1 VDAAVNAAR
10 STRRLPTEEQ
20 LRLMVK
26 VARMYHERGRKQ
38 AQIASE
44 LHITQ
49 ARVSRLLR
57 RASDTGIVKT
67 VVSSPA
73 GVHTDLEERLEQRY
87 GLTEAVVVDAL
98 SSEERDIVQNL
109 GAAAAVYLEST
120 LLGNE
125 IVGISSW
132 SATLLAAVMLLGR
145 ATSPVV
151 TDVVQLV
158 GGVGEPQVQIDA
170 NRLLATFASA
180 TGATPIFL
188 PAPGLLGSAAAQRS
202 LVSDPA
208 VQQVSARWSELTTAL
223 VGIGALEPSPLLA
236 QSGNGIAEADHEA
249 LRSLGAVGDV
259 CLRFFDESGTFIESE
274 LDQKVIGIRPE
285 QLMSVPRRIGVAGGI
300 RKLAALRGAL
310 LGGWVNV
317 LITDSVAA
325 QELIGGWTC
334 DSDDEQPMLT
344 QAKWSRS

>member
-1 VDAAVNAAR
+1 VNAAR
-10 STRRLPTEEQ
+10 SHRLQTEEQ

-26 VARMYHERGRKQ
+26 VARMYHERGHKQ
-38 AQIASE
+38 AQIAGE

-73 GVHTDLEERLEQRY
+73 GVHTDLEEHLEQRY

-98 SSEERDIVQNL
+98 SSEERNVAQNL
-109 GAAAAVYLEST
+109 AAAAAVYLEST
-120 LLGNE
+120 LLGDE

-132 SATLLAAVMLLGR
+132 SATLLAAVTLLGR
-145 ATSPVV
+145 ASSPVV
-151 TDVVQLV
+151 TEVVHLV
-158 GGVGEPQVQIDA
+158 GGLGGPHVQIDA
-170 NRLLATFASA
+170 NRLLTTFASA
-180 TGATPIFL
+180 TGAAPIFL
-188 PAPGLLGSAAAQRS
+188 PAPGLLGSAAARRS
-202 LVSDPA
+202 LMSDPA
-208 VQQVSARWSELTTAL
+208 VRQVSARWSELTTAL
-223 VGIGALEPSPLLA
+223 VGIGALEPSPLLT
-236 QSGNGIAEADHEA
+236 QSGNGIAETDQQA

-259 CLRFFDESGTFIESE
+259 CLRFFDESGNFIESE
-274 LDQKVIGIRPE
+274 FDQKVVGIRPE
-285 QLMSVPRRIGVAGGI
+285 QLMSVPRRIAVAGGS

-325 QELIGGWTC
+325 QELIGGWTG
-334 DSDDEQPMLT
+334 DNDDEQPMLT
-344 QAKWSRS
+344 QYQ

>member
-1 VDAAVNAAR
+1 
-10 STRRLPTEEQ
+10 
-20 LRLMVK
+20 MVK

-38 AQIASE
+38 AEIAGE

-73 GVHTDLEERLEQRY
+73 GVHTDLEEHLEQRY
-87 GLTEAVVVDAL
+87 GLTEALVVDAL
-98 SSEERDIVQNL
+98 SSEERNVAQNL
-109 GAAAAVYLEST
+109 AAAAAVYLEST
-120 LLGNE
+120 LLGDE

-132 SATLLAAVMLLGR
+132 SATLLAAVTLLGR
-145 ATSPVV
+145 ASSPVV
-151 TDVVQLV
+151 TEVVHLV
-158 GGVGEPQVQIDA
+158 GGVGGPHVQIDA

-180 TGATPIFL
+180 TGAAPIFL

-202 LVSDPA
+202 LMSDPA

-223 VGIGALEPSPLLA
+223 VGVGALEPSLLT
-236 QSGNGIAEADHEA
+236 QSGNGIAEADQEA
-249 LRSLGAVGDV
+249 LRSLGAVGEV
-259 CLRFFDESGTFIESE
+259 CLRFFDESGDFIESE
-274 LDQKVIGIRPE
+274 FDQKVVGIRPE
-285 QLMSVPRRIGVAGGI
+285 QLMSVPRRIAVAGGS

-325 QELIGGWTC
+325 QELIGGTG
-334 DSDDEQPMLT
+334 DSDDEQPILT
-344 QAKWSRS
+344 QDK

>member
-1 VDAAVNAAR
+1 VDAAVNAGR
-10 STRRLPTEEQ
+10 ITRRTPTEEQ
-20 LRLMVK
+20 SRLMVK

-57 RASDTGIVKT
+57 KAADAGIVKT

-73 GVHTDLEERLEQRY
+73 GVHTDLEERLEQCY
-87 GLTEAVVVDAL
+87 GLIEAVVVDAL
-98 SSEERDIVQNL
+98 SSEERDIAQNL

-125 IVGISSW
+125 IVGISSS
-132 SATLLAAVMLLGR
+132 SATLLAAVTFLGR

-170 NRLLATFASA
+170 NRLLTTFASA

-188 PAPGLLGSAAAQRS
+188 PAPGLLAAPPPNT
-202 LVSDPA
+202 V
-208 VQQVSARWSELTTAL
+208 
-223 VGIGALEPSPLLA
+223 
-236 QSGNGIAEADHEA
+236 
-249 LRSLGAVGDV
+249 
-259 CLRFFDESGTFIESE
+259 
-274 LDQKVIGIRPE
+274 
-285 QLMSVPRRIGVAGGI
+285 
-300 RKLAALRGAL
+300 
-310 LGGWVNV
+310 
-317 LITDSVAA
+317 
-325 QELIGGWTC
+325 
-334 DSDDEQPMLT
+334 
-344 QAKWSRS
+344 

>member
-1 VDAAVNAAR
+1 
-10 STRRLPTEEQ
+10 
-20 LRLMVK
+20 MVK
-26 VARMYHERGRKQ
+26 VARLYHERGSKQ

-57 RASDTGIVKT
+57 KAADTGIVKT
-67 VVSSPA
+67 VVSSPV
-73 GVHTDLEERLEQRY
+73 GVHTDLEERSNSATDLPRRWWWMPSAPTNTISSRTSAPPPLVPRIDPAGQRDRRD
-87 GLTEAVVVDAL
+87 LVVERHPAL
-98 SSEERDIVQNL
+98 RGDVL
-109 GAAAAVYLEST
+109 GAGHQS
-120 LLGNE
+120 GCH
-125 IVGISSW
+125 
-132 SATLLAAVMLLGR
+132 R
-145 ATSPVV
+145 RSP
-151 TDVVQLV
+151 TCRRN
-158 GGVGEPQVQIDA
+158 GGSELQIDA
-170 NRLLATFASA
+170 NRLLTTFASA

-202 LVSDPA
+202 LMSDPA

-236 QSGNGIAEADHEA
+236 QSGHGIAEADHEA

-259 CLRFFDESGTFIESE
+259 CLRFFDESGILIESE

-285 QLMSVPRRIGVAGGI
+285 QLMSVPRRIAVAGGI

-325 QELIGGWTC
+325 HELIGEWNGY
-334 DSDDEQPMLT
+334 EQPVL
-344 QAKWSRS
+344 AEA